1 VITKGERFSGLN
13 IFHIVDDSGNW
24 RMEKATGSDARKMI
38 CNPMTKVL
46 CKFARLCKCIR
57 DTVRVFGAR
66 EQNMQPG
73 VNIGSLDTERIG
85 L

>member
-24 RMEKATGSDARKMI
+24 RMEKATGSEVRKMI
-38 CNPMTKVL
+38 CNPMAKVL
-46 CKFARLCKCIR
+46 CKSARLCRCIQ
-57 DTVRVFGAR
+57 DIVHVFGAR
-66 EQNMQPG
+66 EQNMQLG
-73 VNIGSLDTERIG
+73 VNIRSLDTERIG